1 MNCFFIEFNVVVDVV
16 SRVDVDVDDDD
27 DDDDIDDDVFI
38 LFKNKFELV
47 AFLARMS
54 FFLVI
59 S

>member
-54 FFLVI
+54 FFW
-59 S
+59 